1 MTLEAIGGFTNL
13 ICPISVILYSLIPL
27 HQNIIKT
34 VYTSFSF
41 IGKSTYDSMKE
52 KLKEEMR
59 VVASNIRKIREYRN
73 YTQDYLAAKLEIS
86 QNAYSKIELG
96 YSKLTLD
103 RLFHIAIILD
113 VDVKEILY
121 FNQEQFKKQ
130 GP

>member
-1 MTLEAIGGFTNL
+1 
-13 ICPISVILYSLIPL
+13 
-27 HQNIIKT
+27 
-34 VYTSFSF
+34 
-41 IGKSTYDSMKE
+41 MKE

-130 GP
+130 GPLA